1 MIITIFECLTILIMF
16 LSIIGIIY
24 SGIQAFKEF
33 KQIYIRILIIII
45 EIWLLIFLTLGI
57 IELITWSFFK

>member
-1 MIITIFECLTILIMF
+1 MIRKIFECLTILIMF
-16 LSIIGIIY
+16 LTIIGIIY
-24 SGIQAFKEF
+24 SGIHAFKEL
-33 KQIYIRILIIII
+33 KKIYIRILIIII